1 MAGPVTVSVEGGLI
15 TAIEHTGEVVGT
27 DAGVG
32 LGVGGGVDSV
42 ASAGTAAAEN
52 GNKAR
57 SGGPGAPADIVLPD
71 GVLTAGLVDIQIN
84 GAFGVDFAAADEAQW
99 DLVASR
105 LPFTGV
111 TSFQPTF
118 ITAPLGE
125 LVPGFTVAAL
135 AQRRQARGP
144 YARILG
150 VHLEG
155 PFLSPARHGVHEKQY
170 LAEPT
175 ANAVERILAA
185 PRADLLTMVTLAP
198 ELPGALAAIRR
209 LTAAGVRVSVG
220 HTDATAD
227 QITAAADAGATLVTH
242 IFNAQRGLAHREPGV
257 PGATMADRRFYCGLI
272 ADLHHVAKEV
282 CLLVWRGARGR
293 VVLVTDAI
301 AAAGMPPGEYVLSG
315 IPVVLE
321 NGVPRNADGTIAGS
335 ALTLDLA
342 VRNMISL
349 GLPEAQVIEAAS
361 RVPADA
367 LGRADLGRIAVG
379 ARADLVWWS
388 DSFHP
393 RRTWVDGREVSTGAQ
408 SAPSLPAARETLAV
422 SP

>member
-1 MAGPVTVSVEGGLI
+1 MTGPATVAVEDGVITSVTQED
-15 TAIEHTGEVVGT
+15 EV
-27 DAGVG
+27 
-32 LGVGGGVDSV
+32 
-42 ASAGTAAAEN
+42 AAA
-52 GNKAR
+52 A
-57 SGGPGAPADIVLPD
+57 ADIVLPD

-84 GAFGVDFAAADEAQW
+84 GAFGVDFAAAGDAQW
-99 DLVASR
+99 NLVASR
-105 LPFTGV
+105 LPATGV
-111 TSFQPTF
+111 TSFQPTY
-118 ITAPLGE
+118 ITAPLDDLIRG
-125 LVPGFTVAAL
+125 LAVAEAV
-135 AQRRQARGP
+135 QRRQAVGP

-155 PFLSPARHGVHEKQY
+155 PFLSPSRHGVHEKRF

-175 ANAVERILAA
+175 ADAVDRILGAPAA
-185 PRADLLTMVTLAP
+185 EMLTMVTLAP

-209 LTAAGVRVSVG
+209 FTDAGIRVSVG
-220 HTDATAD
+220 HTDATAV

-301 AAAGMPPGEYVLSG
+301 AAAGMPAGKYTLSG

-367 LGRADLGRIAVG
+367 LGRTDLGRIAVG
-379 ARADLVWWS
+379 AKADLVWWS
-388 DSFHP
+388 EGFHP
-393 RRTWVDGREVSTGAQ
+393 RRTWVDGREVTAGAE

>member
-1 MAGPVTVSVEGGLI
+1 VLTISAPRAVVDGRMTGPATVAVEDGVITSVTRED
-15 TAIEHTGEVVGT
+15 E
-27 DAGVG
+27 
-32 LGVGGGVDSV
+32 
-42 ASAGTAAAEN
+42 AAA
-52 GNKAR
+52 A
-57 SGGPGAPADIVLPD
+57 AADIVLPD

-84 GAFGVDFAAADEAQW
+84 GAFGVDFAAADDAQW

-105 LPFTGV
+105 LPSTGV
-111 TSFQPTF
+111 TSFQPTY
-118 ITAPLGE
+118 ITAPLGD
-125 LVPGFTVAAL
+125 LIPGLAL
-135 AQRRQARGP
+135 AEAVRRRQEGGP

-155 PFLSPARHGVHEKQY
+155 PFLSPSRHGVHEKRF

-175 ANAVERILAA
+175 ADAVDRILAA
-185 PRADLLTMVTLAP
+185 PAAEMLTMVTLAP
-198 ELPGALAAIRR
+198 ELPGALAAVRR
-209 LTAAGVRVSVG
+209 FADGGIRVSVG
-220 HTDATAD
+220 HTDATAA
-227 QITAAADAGATLVTH
+227 QITAAADEGATLVTH

-272 ADLHHVAKEV
+272 ADLHHVAGEV

-301 AAAGMPPGEYVLSG
+301 AAAGMPDGKYTLSG

-321 NGVPRNADGTIAGS
+321 DGVPRNADGTIAGS

-367 LGRADLGRIAVG
+367 LGRADVGRIAVG
-379 ARADLVWWS
+379 AKADLVWWS
-388 DSFHP
+388 EGFHP
-393 RRTWVDGREVSTGAQ
+393 RRTWVDGREVTAGAE
-408 SAPSLPAARETLAV
+408 SAPALPAARETLAV

>member
-1 MAGPVTVSVEGGLI
+1 VLTISAPRAVVDGRMTGPVTVAVEGGVI
-15 TAIEHTGEVVGT
+15 T
-27 DAGVG
+27 
-32 LGVGGGVDSV
+32 SV
-42 ASAGTAAAEN
+42 TREDEAAA
-52 GNKAR
+52 A
-57 SGGPGAPADIVLPD
+57 AADIALPD

-84 GAFGVDFAAADEAQW
+84 GAFGVDFAAADDAQW

-105 LPFTGV
+105 LPSTGV
-111 TSFQPTF
+111 TSFQPTY
-118 ITAPLGE
+118 ITAPLGD
-125 LVPGFTVAAL
+125 LIPGLAL
-135 AQRRQARGP
+135 AEAVRQRQEGGP

-155 PFLSPARHGVHEKQY
+155 PFLSPSRHGVHEKRF

-175 ANAVERILAA
+175 ADAVDRILAA
-185 PRADLLTMVTLAP
+185 PAAEMLTMVTLAP
-198 ELPGALAAIRR
+198 ELPGALAAVRR
-209 LTAAGVRVSVG
+209 FADGGIRVSVG
-220 HTDATAD
+220 HTDATAA
-227 QITAAADAGATLVTH
+227 QITAAADEGATLVTH

-272 ADLHHVAKEV
+272 ADLHHVAGEV

-301 AAAGMPPGEYVLSG
+301 AAAGMPDGKYTLSG

-321 NGVPRNADGTIAGS
+321 DGVPRNADGTIAGS

-367 LGRADLGRIAVG
+367 LGRTDVGRIAVG
-379 ARADLVWWS
+379 AKADLVWWS
-388 DSFHP
+388 EGFHP
-393 RRTWVDGREVSTGAQ
+393 RRTWVDGREVTAGAE
-408 SAPSLPAARETLAV
+408 SAPALPAARETLAV

>member
-1 MAGPVTVSVEGGLI
+1 MLTISAPRAVVDGRMTGPATVAVEGGVI
-15 TAIEHTGEVVGT
+15 T
-27 DAGVG
+27 
-32 LGVGGGVDSV
+32 SV
-42 ASAGTAAAEN
+42 TREDEAAA
-52 GNKAR
+52 A
-57 SGGPGAPADIVLPD
+57 AADIALPD

-84 GAFGVDFAAADEAQW
+84 GAFGVDFAAADDAQW

-105 LPFTGV
+105 LPSTGV
-111 TSFQPTF
+111 TSFQPTY
-118 ITAPLGE
+118 ITAPLGD
-125 LVPGFTVAAL
+125 LIPGLAL
-135 AQRRQARGP
+135 AEAVRQRQEGGP

-155 PFLSPARHGVHEKQY
+155 PFLSPSRHGVHEKRF

-175 ANAVERILAA
+175 ADAVDRILAA
-185 PRADLLTMVTLAP
+185 PAAEMLTMVTLAP
-198 ELPGALAAIRR
+198 ELPGALAAVRR
-209 LTAAGVRVSVG
+209 FADGGIRVSVG
-220 HTDATAD
+220 HTDATAA
-227 QITAAADAGATLVTH
+227 QITAAADEGATLVTH

-272 ADLHHVAKEV
+272 ADLHHVAGEV

-301 AAAGMPPGEYVLSG
+301 AAAGMPDGKYTLSG

-321 NGVPRNADGTIAGS
+321 DGVPRNADGTIAGS

-367 LGRADLGRIAVG
+367 LGRTDVGRIAVG
-379 ARADLVWWS
+379 AKADLVWWS
-388 DSFHP
+388 EGFHP
-393 RRTWVDGREVSTGAQ
+393 RRTWVDGREVTAGAE
-408 SAPSLPAARETLAV
+408 SAPALPAARETLAV

>member
-1 MAGPVTVSVEGGLI
+1 VLTISAPRAVVDGRMTGPATVAVESGVITSVTRED
-15 TAIEHTGEVVGT
+15 E
-27 DAGVG
+27 
-32 LGVGGGVDSV
+32 
-42 ASAGTAAAEN
+42 AAA
-52 GNKAR
+52 A
-57 SGGPGAPADIVLPD
+57 AADIALPD

-84 GAFGVDFAAADEAQW
+84 GAFGVDFAAADDAQW

-105 LPFTGV
+105 LPSTGV
-111 TSFQPTF
+111 TSFQPTY
-118 ITAPLGE
+118 ITAPLGD
-125 LVPGFTVAAL
+125 LIPGLAL
-135 AQRRQARGP
+135 AEAVRQRQEGGP

-155 PFLSPARHGVHEKQY
+155 PFLSPSRHGVHEKRF

-175 ANAVERILAA
+175 ADAVDRILAA
-185 PRADLLTMVTLAP
+185 PAAEMLTMVTLAP
-198 ELPGALAAIRR
+198 ELPGALAAVRR
-209 LTAAGVRVSVG
+209 FADGGIRVSVG
-220 HTDATAD
+220 HTDATAA
-227 QITAAADAGATLVTH
+227 QITAAADEGATLVTH

-272 ADLHHVAKEV
+272 ADLHHVAGEV

-301 AAAGMPPGEYVLSG
+301 AAAGMPDGKYTLSG

-321 NGVPRNADGTIAGS
+321 DGVPRNADGTIAGS

-367 LGRADLGRIAVG
+367 LGRTDVGRIAVG
-379 ARADLVWWS
+379 AKADLVWWS
-388 DSFHP
+388 EGFHP
-393 RRTWVDGREVSTGAQ
+393 RRTWVDGREVTAGAE
-408 SAPSLPAARETLAV
+408 SAPALPAARETLAV